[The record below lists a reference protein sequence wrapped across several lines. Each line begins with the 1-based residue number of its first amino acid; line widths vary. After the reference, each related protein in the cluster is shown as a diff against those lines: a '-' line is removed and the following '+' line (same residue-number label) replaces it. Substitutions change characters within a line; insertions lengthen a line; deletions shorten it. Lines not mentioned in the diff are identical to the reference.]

1 MKNVKN
7 GLLILG
13 MFLLVGSV
21 TSCKAIKKA
30 KAKRCKCPTFGM
42 EDQQPDKA
50 KKDEDVEI
58 ALEIN
63 ERISE

>member
-1 MKNVKN
+1 MKNLKN

-13 MFLLVGSV
+13 MFVFVGSM

-30 KAKRCKCPTFGM
+30 KAKRCKCPTWSM

-50 KKDEDVEI
+50 KKGEDVEI
-58 ALEIN
+58 ALDLN
-63 ERISE
+63 CR